1 MNIPS
6 TKKVNDYK
14 SESHVSVRQPKMH
27 SRQPKMHS
35 TKSTGKRERK
45 TKSAN
50 VQVRI
55 LERLHSPLHR
65 EKTAGTKKQQ

>member
-14 SESHVSVRQPKMH
+14 SESHVSV
-27 SRQPKMHS
+27 RQPKMHS